1 MYIPTTY
8 FSSQGAC
15 ISSSVSTIAGNGK
28 ITSGSFVSAS
38 ISWSYV
44 QFEMSSTQDS
54 ALTPFTASFNILSGS
69 TGQAKILIVGGGGT
83 SATVGGIGDGSVF
96 TWIVNQAGG
105 GGAGGVVYYNNFPL
119 SSGSYEIGVASAT
132 SGNQLC
138 SSTTSGALCGKVG
151 KSSYIKLPNN
161 SIYTPFSNSY
171 LTAYGGGGGSPQGW
185 NYFVGPFRPFYRNFY
200 IAGAVFAS
208 AGGASGCEGPGSSP
222 GNSSNTVA
230 GASGLGGLNGA
241 NQGQNGGAWQG
252 GDPNQG
258 YNNGGGPGG
267 GGAGAAGANLGSQTG
282 NFAKVT
288 NGGNGLTYNLT
299 GTTITVSNG
308 GGGYNSISPVAT
320 GQRGSSNADTFGSG
334 GNGNGGTGNGG
345 LVIIAWPV
353 CLYSTPPI
361 PIPPYPSGSFPVSA
375 SVIYDFGNII
385 SYPTSGS
392 IVYDLSGNNNHG
404 NLTGL
409 TIPVYSASNGGII
422 RLDSSQLQN
431 VDYSGTFTPNVT
443 VVTIWKNFNS
453 TFSVDSGLPDA
464 AMPYGIKA
472 ATIGG
477 TKQYTP
483 ILYDYDGTSN
493 TFSSATLT
501 PADITIWHQ
510 YATIVSTSGL
520 NSTATTYLDGSGSSA
535 TQTKVFNRSGSA
547 GSGSVFVGKD
557 RALAGRY
564 SNGYLMGYLQYNRV
578 LTTVELNEIYTTFST
593 RF

>member
-1 MYIPTTY
+1 MYIPSSF

-15 ISSSVSTIAGNGK
+15 ISSSVTYVTGSGS

-38 ISWSYV
+38 ITWSYI
-44 QFEMSSTQDS
+44 QFEMTDS
-54 ALTPFTASFNILSGS
+54 EDASLTSFTASLNILSGS
-69 TGQAKILIVGGGGT
+69 TGQAKVLIVGGGGT
-83 SATVGGIGDGSVF
+83 SAAVGGIDDGSIR
-96 TWIVNQAGG
+96 TWDVPQAGG

-119 SSGSYEIGVASAT
+119 SVGTYEIGVGSAT

-138 SSTTSGALCGKVG
+138 SFTNTGALCGKVG
-151 KSSYIKLPNN
+151 KTSYIKLPNN
-161 SIYTPFSNSY
+161 SVYTPFSSSF

-185 NYFVGPFRPFYRNFY
+185 FYLVSPFRPFYKNFY
-200 IAGAVFAS
+200 IDGAVFAS

-230 GASGLGGLNGA
+230 GGAGLGGLNGA

-252 GDPNQG
+252 GDPGNG
-258 YNNGGGPGG
+258 YTNGGGPGG
-267 GGAGAAGANLGSQTG
+267 GGIGSAGANLGSGTG

-288 NGGNGLTYNLT
+288 NGGDGLTYNLT
-299 GTTITVSNG
+299 GTNILVSNG
-308 GGGYNSISPVAT
+308 GGGYNSINPAAT
-320 GQRGSSNADTFGSG
+320 GQRGSSNASTYGSG

-353 CLYSTPPI
+353 CLYPTPPR
-361 PIPPYPSGSFPVSA
+361 PIPPISGSFPVSA

-385 SYPTSGS
+385 SYPTTGS

-409 TIPVYSASNGGII
+409 TLPAYSASNGCII

-431 VDYSGTFTPNVT
+431 VDYSASFTPNDT

-453 TFSVDSGLPDA
+453 TFLVDSGIPDA
-464 AMPYGIKA
+464 SMAYGIKA
-472 ATIGG
+472 TTIGG

-483 ILYDYDGTSN
+483 ILYDNVGNGN
-493 TFSSATLT
+493 TYFSATLT

-510 YATIVSTSGL
+510 YATIASSSGT

-535 TQTKVFNRSGSA
+535 TQTKSFNRSGSA

-557 RALAGRY
+557 RAVAGRY

-578 LTTVELNEIYTTFST
+578 LTTVELDQIYTTFST